1 MRSKQGRRLSFG
13 NVVCGFMVLLSIA
26 GLYYSWNKSELLAER
41 GVLHAYAVVSGVI
54 FLLYASCFWCGRG
67 VRSNLALVTVS
78 TLLSVYAVEGF
89 FWVTGYSTDHYG
101 AVRAAGGD
109 FDTRETVEVIA
120 DLRAQHVDA
129 WPSVLPAMHLGSGG
143 LAVGGDRIYPLG
155 GVPEKVTVVCN
166 ESGRYMVYESDEH
179 GFHNPRGLYAMDSVD
194 LAIVGDSFAQGR
206 CVDPGEEVSAIL
218 RDKGYGV
225 LNLGIGHNSLLLE
238 LAGLTEYALPMQPRV
253 VLWMYFEGNDLVDLK
268 RELTDDLLP
277 SYLKDGFS
285 QALLE
290 RREEVAVVLQD
301 FVNQQWA
308 EEARKKKRATPV
320 KNFLKLK
327 RIRTLLGQ
335 RSATEIEVIPEFTEI
350 LATAKRRIE
359 RTSGTMYFVYLPA
372 WARYALQED
381 EPYLARPEV
390 LQTVREL
397 DIPIIDFSET
407 VTARNDPLSLFPLRV
422 QGHYTA
428 EGYALLAE
436 HIAQRLRKDG
446 MLPARRLSSV
456 KALLH

>member
-1 MRSKQGRRLSFG
+1 M
-13 NVVCGFMVLLSIA
+13 
-26 GLYYSWNKSELLAER
+26 
-41 GVLHAYAVVSGVI
+41 
-54 FLLYASCFWCGRG
+54 
-67 VRSNLALVTVS
+67 
-78 TLLSVYAVEGF
+78 
-89 FWVTGYSTDHYG
+89 
-101 AVRAAGGD
+101 
-109 FDTRETVEVIA
+109 
-120 DLRAQHVDA
+120 
-129 WPSVLPAMHLGSGG
+129 
-143 LAVGGDRIYPLG
+143 
-155 GVPEKVTVVCN
+155 
-166 ESGRYMVYESDEH
+166 
-179 GFHNPRGLYAMDSVD
+179 
-194 LAIVGDSFAQGR
+194 
-206 CVDPGEEVSAIL
+206 
-218 RDKGYGV
+218 
-225 LNLGIGHNSLLLE
+225 
-238 LAGLTEYALPMQPRV
+238 
-253 VLWMYFEGNDLVDLK
+253 
-268 RELTDDLLP
+268 
-277 SYLKDGFS
+277 
-285 QALLE
+285 
-290 RREEVAVVLQD
+290 
-301 FVNQQWA
+301 
-308 EEARKKKRATPV
+308 